1 MAERSCKAEEEQRLV
16 TNRGLVRAEAVGDQI
31 ERLQEDRRLAVL
43 EGALFP
49 ADGGHGVSHQ
59 P

>member
-16 TNRGLVRAEAVGDQI
+16 TNRGLVCAEAVGDQI